1 MSQPIVPSASSS
13 GAQTLAQLYARVES
27 GPGAAARVIAK
38 IPNPRGWDDVPGWRF
53 FRSVLKMGLWLG
65 ERGGLVPGER
75 VAIMAPLSLERLVVE
90 WATVTQGGV
99 VALLDPQGSDESLDA
114 SLSRLSPRVL
124 FTSGPGDAGRARA
137 RVSAAGGNVPHIV
150 SMEGVVAGDGLSS
163 WGTVMDLAG
172 TLDTPERAQAFR
184 AAVRAVQGE
193 MPAVAHPVAGSA
205 GPASWT
211 VATQAEMQRRLV
223 ELWNRYPP
231 RRGDLAYAIDPGAP
245 GRLRLALWG
254 FLADGMTTLALGTP
268 GKIEEELLALRPSVV
283 AVPPAAL
290 GRMRGEEW
298 RRPLEPSEPG
308 RTAFAWIARRL
319 GRAMHEPPPARRV
332 FTLEGEARSLG

>member
-1 MSQPIVPSASSS
+1 MSQPYVPYPSSN
-13 GAQTLAQLYARVES
+13 GAQTLAQLYMRIES

-38 IPNPRGWDDVPGWRF
+38 IPSPGGWDDVPGWHF
-53 FRSVLKMGLWLG
+53 FGSVLRMGLWLR
-65 ERGGLVPGER
+65 EWGGLVPGER
-75 VAIMAPLSLERLVVE
+75 VAVMAPLSLERLVIE

-99 VALLDPQGSDESLDA
+99 LALLDPQGRDEVLDA
-114 SLSRLSPRVL
+114 SVGRLSPRIL
-124 FTSGPGDAGRARA
+124 FTADPGDAGRARA
-137 RVSAAGGNVPHIV
+137 RVSAAHGVTPHIV
-150 SMEGVVAGDGLSS
+150 SMEGVVAGEGLSS
-163 WGTVMDLAG
+163 WGNVMDLAS
-172 TLDTPERAQAFR
+172 TLDTAEGAQAFR
-184 AAVRAVQGE
+184 AAARAVRGE

-205 GPASWT
+205 GLASWT
-211 VATQAEMQRRLV
+211 VATHADMQRRLV

-268 GKIEEELLALRPSVV
+268 AKIEEELLALRPSVV

-298 RRPLEPSEPG
+298 RQPIEPSEPG